1 MNEREKILEYNTYN
15 KKCST
20 IQERYCTII
29 EQTNLFIYDINL
41 KNHDIYISENYLE
54 QFGIH
59 YSKRAILKSMLNLN
73 DIHPDDVPEFKKY
86 LARGQFGTINET
98 LTFRRKNRD
107 GGYTWIRS
115 SRKNLFDSNGSL
127 IRIMGTAQDVS
138 SEMWAYEEIRLR
150 AESDP
155 LTEIPNLKKFSID
168 AEYMIKNNRDKQ
180 YAMVVFDIDR
190 FRIINDLFG
199 AREGDRVLNYMGCIL
214 KSHIKKPDLY
224 CRMYA
229 DQFAILMEYKTD
241 REFDNLS
248 KIISNEIS
256 QYPIRF
262 EVMLSFGVCKV
273 DNPGTA
279 ITTLC
284 DHASLA
290 KKTIKGN
297 ILKLLSFYDETIR
310 LRSIEDQDIENE
322 MNMALVNDQFQMF
335 LQPKVAIASTE
346 VVGAEALVRWVHPK
360 KGIIP
365 PDRFIPLFEKN
376 GFIIKLDY
384 HIWEKAFATLRKWL
398 DIGFDPVPI
407 SVNVSRL
414 HIHNTNLV
422 DVFVRLSKK
431 YKVPT
436 NLIELELTETVLFDN
451 IKELTHVVQDLK
463 REGFV
468 LSIDDFGSGYSS
480 LHMLKDVPVD
490 VLKIDR
496 GFLNEIVDTERGKT
510 VIRYTIDMAKQLNMD
525 IVAEGVENFKQAEF
539 LYNAG
544 CEIAQGYF
552 YSEPIPTQKF
562 EQYAY
567 GLYNGDF
574 SDEFSNLLEI
584 LA

>member
-1 MNEREKILEYNTYN
+1 MNEREKILEYNLTN

-41 KNHDIYISENYLE
+41 KNHDIYVSENFLE
-54 QFGIH
+54 QYGI
-59 YSKRAILKSMLNLN
+59 SCNKRAILKSILDLNE
-73 DIHPDDVPEFKKY
+73 IHPEDVTNFKSY
-86 LARGQFGTINET
+86 LTRVQIGTVNET
-98 LTFRRKNRD
+98 ITFRRKNRE

-127 IRIMGTAQDVS
+127 IRVIGTAQDVS

-155 LTEIPNLKKFSID
+155 LTEIPNLRKFAID
-168 AEYMIKNNRDKQ
+168 AEDIIKNNTDKQ
-180 YAMVVFDIDR
+180 YAMVVFDIDK
-190 FRIINDLFG
+190 FRIINDLYG
-199 AREGDRVLNYMGCIL
+199 AREGDRVLNYIGSIL
-214 KSHIKKPDLY
+214 KSHIKKPNLY
-224 CRMYA
+224 CRMYV
-229 DQFAILMEYKTD
+229 DQFAILMEYKNEC
-241 REFDNLS
+241 EFYNLS
-248 KIISNEIS
+248 KLVSREIS
-256 QYPIRF
+256 QYPIPF
-262 EVMLSFGVCKV
+262 EVKLSFGVCKV
-273 DNPGTA
+273 DNPGIA

-310 LRSIEDQDIENE
+310 QRSIEDQDIENE
-322 MNMALVNDQFQMF
+322 MSMALVNEEFQMF

-360 KGIIP
+360 KGIIY

-376 GFIIKLDY
+376 GFITKLDY
-384 HIWEKAFATLRKWL
+384 YIWEKAFATLRKWI

-422 DVFVRLSKK
+422 DIFLRLSKK

-463 REGFV
+463 QEGFV

-496 GFLNEIVDTERGKT
+496 AFLNETVDTERGKT

-525 IVAEGVENFKQAEF
+525 IVAEGVENFIQAEF

-544 CEIAQGYF
+544 CEIAQGYY
-552 YSEPIPTQKF
+552 YSKPIPTKKF
-562 EQYAY
+562 EQYAF
-567 GLYNGDF
+567 GLYNGDN
-574 SDEFSNLLEI
+574 SDDFNLLK
-584 LA
+584 L